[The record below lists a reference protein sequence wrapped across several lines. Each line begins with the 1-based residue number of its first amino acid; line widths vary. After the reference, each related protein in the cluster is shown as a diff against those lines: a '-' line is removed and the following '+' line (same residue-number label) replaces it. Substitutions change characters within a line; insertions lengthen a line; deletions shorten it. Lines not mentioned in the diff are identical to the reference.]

1 MIPQNP
7 EHKPSRCWYSAFY
20 MTLAICLIL
29 KDSLTLRAV
38 PRALKRFF
46 SHLPS
51 FDIIRTGSH
60 STLSR
65 WIKRVGLYKLLCPLE
80 KASDWILLADHSIM
94 IGSKK
99 CLVIIGVR
107 LTTLKTCIK
116 ETRALR
122 FEDVEP
128 ILMEFSQISNAV
140 IVNQALKKAEERIGK
155 TFQICSD
162 QGPDLYAGIRLFQ
175 EEALKTEGRTVN
187 FMSDISHKVASLLKA
202 KLEKDEE
209 WKRFVAKAAK
219 SKIKFQLSEAAFLCS
234 PNQRSKARFMNLD
247 EFVRWGKNILD
258 AFKNESDKKNIKLL
272 KKFSWVKNYETMILK
287 ISEFLLVAGIARH
300 KIRTECI
307 TKDTYSKLEKEFF
320 SLKIG
325 PSACQFVGELL
336 DFIKKSTA
344 NMKEGEIF
352 LGSSEILESLFGKL
366 KNLIYEDSKRG
377 FTPFALSAAACLGKL
392 DVNVVQQ
399 AIETVSDK
407 QVKEWCL
414 ANIGET
420 FISLRRRVFKPAK
433 KTEIPE
439 IILENNK
446 VGQEFA
452 GSIERC
458 LAAA

>member
-1 MIPQNP
+1 
-7 EHKPSRCWYSAFY
+7 

-51 FDIIRTGSH
+51 FDIIKTGSH

-80 KASDWILLADHSIM
+80 KADDWTLLADHSIM
-94 IGSKK
+94 IGAKK
-99 CLVIIGVR
+99 CLFILGVR

-116 ETRALR
+116 EKRALC

-128 ILMEFSQISNAV
+128 ILMEFSETSNAT
-140 IVNQALKKAEERIGK
+140 IVNQALKKAEERIGRVS
-155 TFQICSD
+155 QICSD

-175 EEALKTEGRTVN
+175 EEALKIDGRKVS
-187 FMSDISHKVASLLKA
+187 FMPDISHKVANLLKA
-202 KLEKDEE
+202 QLEENEE

-219 SKIKFQLSEAAFLCS
+219 SKLKFQLSEAAFLCS

-247 EFVRWGKNILD
+247 ELVGWGKNILD
-258 AFKNESDKKNIKLL
+258 AFKNESDKKNVKLL
-272 KKFSWVKNYETMILK
+272 KKFAWVKDYEAMILE
-287 ISEFLLVAGIARH
+287 ISELLLVAGIARH

-307 TKDTYSKLEKEFF
+307 TKDTYRELEKEFF
-320 SLKIG
+320 ALKIG
-325 PSACQFVGELL
+325 HSTCQFVGELL
-336 DFIKKSTA
+336 DFIEKFA
-344 NMKEGEIF
+344 VDMKEGEIF

-366 KNLIYEDSKRG
+366 KNLINEDSKRG

-420 FISLRRRVFKPAK
+420 LISLRRRVFKSIKTAK
-433 KTEIPE
+433 IPN
-439 IILENNK
+439 IPLVQNK
-446 VGQEFA
+446 MGQNLA
-452 GSIERC
+452 GFIEKG
-458 LAAA
+458 LKAA